1 MLTNER
7 TKHRQNC
14 ICGPML
20 NLVSVRIFIQL
31 VSVSLILGLSRPFN
45 RLFSFIP
52 ETVFD
57 QMNIKSSEHQVTFN
71 R

>member
-1 MLTNER
+1 
-7 TKHRQNC
+7 
-14 ICGPML
+14 ML
-20 NLVSVRIFIQL
+20 NVVSVRIFIQL